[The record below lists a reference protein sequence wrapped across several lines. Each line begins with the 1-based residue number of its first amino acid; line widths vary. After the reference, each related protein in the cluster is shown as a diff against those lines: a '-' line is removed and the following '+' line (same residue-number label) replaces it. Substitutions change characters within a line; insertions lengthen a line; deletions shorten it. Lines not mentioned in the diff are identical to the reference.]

1 MSCGWHHVGSLQ
13 RVHDHLHLQHSQWLP
28 GQLDML
34 AGTPESGKPRQDCLH
49 THKKKVVWDLKKWF
63 GELIEKAPSMSRTSK
78 ANSKEMHSSLGFI
91 RHQLNTRFL
100 RLRAMPRPCRKP
112 VKQEAVEKKEESN
125 VKMDESEDENCPGIK
140 SVEESEEIQVRDIRY
155 NLETLVWHCLVSPT
169 FFGCEAVAMRG
180 GINYL

>member
-1 MSCGWHHVGSLQ
+1 
-13 RVHDHLHLQHSQWLP
+13 
-28 GQLDML
+28 
-34 AGTPESGKPRQDCLH
+34 
-49 THKKKVVWDLKKWF
+49 
-63 GELIEKAPSMSRTSK
+63 MSRTSK

-155 NLETLVWHCLVSPT
+155 NSGDTCLTL
-169 FFGCEAVAMRG
+169 FGFPDLFWV
-180 GINYL
+180 